1 MSFILR
7 LRDELLN
14 EPLVRAYAS
23 MEEIEVIHSLIE
35 VNRDVIFPIKS
46 DDLLAWS
53 AMNGRFMKIK
63 NLAEDSGQSDEM
75 RSIAWASMKMIE
87 RDGTD
92 LDLNLPD
99 RAAMLDTLVSSG
111 ILDQSDK
118 DDLYTIATR
127 TVSRAQELNIP
138 LPLQRNDIEKARL

>member
-1 MSFILR
+1 
-7 LRDELLN
+7 
-14 EPLVRAYAS
+14 
-23 MEEIEVIHSLIE
+23 
-35 VNRDVIFPIKS
+35 
-46 DDLLAWS
+46 
-53 AMNGRFMKIK
+53 MKIK

-118 DDLYTIATR
+118 DDLYTIAIR

>member
-1 MSFILR
+1 MGF
-7 LRDELLN
+7 
-14 EPLVRAYAS
+14 Y
-23 MEEIEVIHSLIE
+23 
-35 VNRDVIFPIKS
+35 
-46 DDLLAWS
+46 
-53 AMNGRFMKIK
+53 
-63 NLAEDSGQSDEM
+63 
-75 RSIAWASMKMIE
+75 E